1 MRYAPRRRNRQA
13 KTSDGP
19 NDGRPAQIV
28 DEAMAEAHPAIRVL
42 LADAKP
48 EIRAVMR
55 RLVEADGN
63 FTVVAETST
72 GPETI
77 ERLDTSRPDAVVLD
91 LDLPDMGP
99 DTLSVLLQRAP
110 HLKVVVLAGPETLNR
125 AEVARRLG
133 ADEFI
138 DKASGMPDLTTRLVA
153 QFPGARAGEGARDG
167 DDPLGIPP
175 PPEASINDILSVLI
189 HELQAPL
196 AVVEAFTISLAN
208 AVERDDGAAIQETS
222 VAIKRAT
229 GTLRSLIRSFSEVRD
244 LDAGRLEL
252 KLREVALGKLVELTV
267 GDLATVARTHTVKVE
282 ATGDFV
288 VLLDPVR
295 VRQVITNLVLNA
307 AKYSP
312 QNTLI
317 DIAVRSDDDFAHVSV
332 TDRGPGIPPGRS
344 GELFRRFSRLGAT
357 GSGTGLGLYL
367 SRGIALSH
375 GGDLTCDSSP
385 GNGSTFT
392 LVLPL
397 SGPPKPPEQ
406 GTLT

>member
-1 MRYAPRRRNRQA
+1 
-13 KTSDGP
+13 
-19 NDGRPAQIV
+19 
-28 DEAMAEAHPAIRVL
+28 MAEANAIRVL

-77 ERLDTSRPDAVVLD
+77 ERLDTSSPDALVLD

-125 AEVARRLG
+125 ADVARSLG

-138 DKASGMPDLTTRLVA
+138 DKASGMSDLPARLVA
-153 QFPGARAGEGARDG
+153 QFPGARAVEGAEDRG
-167 DDPLGIPP
+167 DPLGTPP
-175 PPEASINDILSVLI
+175 PPEPSINDILSVLI

-252 KLREVALGKLVELTV
+252 ELREVALGKLVELTV
-267 GDLATVARTHTVKVE
+267 GDLATVARTHTVAVE
-282 ATGDFV
+282 ATGDSV

-317 DIAVRSDDDFAHVSV
+317 DIAVRSDGDFAHVSV

-357 GSGTGLGLYL
+357 GSGSGLGLYL

-385 GNGSTFT
+385 GKGSTFT

-397 SGPPKPPEQ
+397 SGPPKSPEQ